1 MNFKFKNQ
9 RFNSFNFWK
18 FFTLMFFVI
27 ERIISFLIIVVPV
40 LISVAYLTLAER
52 KIMGSI
58 QQRKGPNVV
67 GFLGLLQP
75 LADGLKLLLKESVI
89 PTNANTF
96 SFILAPIL
104 TLFLSLTGWAVIP
117 FSATGFFVDINLGVL
132 FIFAVSS
139 LGVYG
144 IILSGWSSN
153 SRYAFFGAL
162 RSAAQM
168 ISYEVAIGLI
178 LISVLVCVGSLN
190 FIDVVFFQHFV
201 FFAVPLFPVFFM
213 FLISILAETNRAPF
227 DLPEAES
234 ELVSG
239 YNVEYASMG
248 FALFFLAEYGAM
260 ILMSALSVIM
270 FLGGWVSF
278 FPSQIFFDP
287 FVLTIK
293 IAFILFF
300 FVWVRAS
307 FPRYRIDQLMR
318 LCWKI
323 FLPLSLAFVVFIV
336 GILSA
341 FNGTF

>member
-1 MNFKFKNQ
+1 MLLLEKILN
-9 RFNSFNFWK
+9 
-18 FFTLMFFVI
+18 
-27 ERIISFLIIVVPV
+27 FLIIVVPV

-52 KIMGSI
+52 KIMGSM

-75 LADGLKLLLKESVI
+75 LADGLKLLLKETVI

-96 SFILAPIL
+96 GFIFAPIL
-104 TLFLSLTGWAVIP
+104 TLMLSLFGWSVIP
-117 FSATGFFVDINLGVL
+117 FSTFSFFVDINIALL
-132 FIFAVSS
+132 FLFAVSS

-144 IILSGWSSN
+144 IIISGWASN

-168 ISYEVAIGLI
+168 ISYEVSIGLI
-178 LISVLVCVGSLN
+178 LISILVCTGSLS
-190 FIDVVFFQHFV
+190 FVDIVFFQKFIFFV
-201 FFAVPLFPVFFM
+201 IPFFPLFLM

-248 FALFFLAEYGAM
+248 FALFFLAEYSSM
-260 ILMSALSVIM
+260 ILMSSLTILM
-270 FLGGWVSF
+270 FLGGWLF
-278 FPSQIFFDP
+278 FIIEIENPIINSSIFA
-287 FVLTIK
+287 LK
-293 IAFILFF
+293 ICLILFF
-300 FVWVRAS
+300 YIWVRAS

-323 FLPLSLAFVVFIV
+323 FLPLSLAFVIFVLSAIFSFN
-336 GILSA
+336 GIL
-341 FNGTF
+341 

>member
-1 MNFKFKNQ
+1 
-9 RFNSFNFWK
+9 
-18 FFTLMFFVI
+18 MFLLEKI
-27 ERIISFLIIVVPV
+27 LNFLIIVVPV

-52 KIMGSI
+52 KIMGSM

-75 LADGLKLLLKESVI
+75 LADGLKLLLKETVI

-96 SFILAPIL
+96 GFIFAPIL
-104 TLFLSLTGWAVIP
+104 TLMLSLFGWSVIP
-117 FSATGFFVDINLGVL
+117 FSTFSFFVDINIALL
-132 FIFAVSS
+132 FLFAVSS

-144 IILSGWSSN
+144 IIISGWASN

-168 ISYEVAIGLI
+168 VSYEVSIGLI
-178 LISVLVCVGSLN
+178 LISVLVCTGSLS
-190 FIDVVFFQHFV
+190 FIDIVFFQKFIFFV
-201 FFAVPLFPVFFM
+201 IPFFPLFLM

-248 FALFFLAEYGAM
+248 FALFFLAEYSSM
-260 ILMSALSVIM
+260 ILMSSLTILM
-270 FLGGWVSF
+270 FLGGWLF
-278 FPSQIFFDP
+278 FIIEIENPIINSSIFA
-287 FVLTIK
+287 LK
-293 IAFILFF
+293 ICLILFF
-300 FVWVRAS
+300 YIWVRAS

-323 FLPLSLAFVVFIV
+323 FLPLSLAFVIFVLSAIFSFN
-336 GILSA
+336 GIL
-341 FNGTF
+341 